1 MQARG
6 SFQSTI
12 FLLLVTAI
20 FVFAVVGLI
29 SALLHSDE
37 MYRAADKRTKK
48 FWSLIMGGAVLVS
61 FLGLPPLN
69 AMPLFIT
76 IIAFVAAAVYWVDVR
91 PALRSVDPRRRDRT
105 STRLNSSHV
114 AR

>member
-1 MQARG
+1 MQAIG
-6 SFQSTI
+6 SIQSI
-12 FLLLVTAI
+12 VFLALVAGI

-29 SALLHSDE
+29 SSLMFSDE

-48 FWSLIMGGAVLVS
+48 FWTLMMGGAVLVS

-69 AMPLFIT
+69 AMPMFIT

-91 PALRSVDPRRRDRT
+91 PALRTVDPRRRR
-105 STRLNSSHV
+105 
-114 AR
+114 

>member
-1 MQARG
+1 MQALG
-6 SFQSTI
+6 SIQSTI
-12 FLLLVTAI
+12 FLLLITAI

-29 SALLHSDE
+29 SSLLYSDE

-48 FWSLIMGGAVLVS
+48 FWTLMMGAAVLVS

-76 IIAFVAAAVYWVDVR
+76 IIAFVATAVYWLDAR
-91 PALRSVDPRRRDRT
+91 PALRQVDPRRRKR
-105 STRLNSSHV
+105 
-114 AR
+114 